1 MIKIFNLLIT
11 LLFVASCS
19 NLDFTYGDNTEI
31 KNPIYNKT
39 KVTLSGKDLTSVY
52 MVIPEILGRT
62 KEVDYELY
70 IDIDEIK
77 TRRSV
82 QNNQAIAKMD
92 YKLIFTYE
100 LYDIKETCYIF
111 KKEIISR
118 FTYVPKSSGY
128 NFGSDKSLDNKYK
141 IAVKKSLDD
150 FIDLMSNESSFVC
163 INEG

>member
-19 NLDFTYGDNTEI
+19 NLDFTYGNNTDI
-31 KNPIYNKT
+31 NNPIYNKT

-52 MVIPEILGRT
+52 MVIPETIGMS
-62 KEVDYELY
+62 KEVDYELF
-70 IDIDEIK
+70 ININETK

-82 QNNQAIAKMD
+82 QNNQAVAKMD
-92 YKLIFTYE
+92 YKLSFNYE
-100 LYDIKETCYIF
+100 LYDIKKTCYVF

-118 FTYVPKSSGY
+118 FTHVPKSSGY
-128 NFGSDKSLDNKYK
+128 NFGSDKSLDSKYK
-141 IAVKKSLDD
+141 IVLKKSLED
-150 FIDLMSNESSFVC
+150 FIDLMSDENNFVC

>member
-62 KEVDYELY
+62 KEVDYELF

-141 IAVKKSLDD
+141 IAVKNSLDD
-150 FIDLMSNESSFVC
+150 FVDLMSNESSFAC
-163 INEG
+163 INES

>member
-1 MIKIFNLLIT
+1 MSKIFNLLIT
-11 LLFVASCS
+11 LFLVASCS
-19 NLDFTYGDNTEI
+19 NLDFIYDENTKI
-31 KNPIYNKT
+31 DNPIYNKT
-39 KVTLSGKDLTSVY
+39 KVTLSGKELTSMY
-52 MVIPEILGRT
+52 IVIPEIFGAS
-62 KEVDYELY
+62 EEINYELF
-70 IDIDEIK
+70 INIDETK

-82 QNNQAIAKMD
+82 QNNQAVAKVD
-92 YKLIFTYE
+92 YKLNFTYE

>member
-19 NLDFTYGDNTEI
+19 NLDFTYGDNTQI

-52 MVIPEILGRT
+52 MVIPELLGRS
-62 KEVDYELY
+62 KEVDYELF

-92 YKLIFTYE
+92 YKLIFTYK

-141 IAVKKSLDD
+141 ITVKKSLYN
-150 FIDLMSNESSFVC
+150 FVDLLSNESSFEC

>member
-19 NLDFTYGDNTEI
+19 NLDFTYGGNTEI